1 MQIRIFGKELFS
13 YRAGNDRPQFIGEGR
28 ASSALERIKDDPFL
42 PDFHR
47 NREFSLDDNTI
58 YAMTTNEIVSTA
70 KKIEASKKTKEE
82 KLQLTPKGVYELE
95 MLNEKAFKIKMEP
108 KYIDDQVKDFK
119 RRLGMLS
126 KARSDM
132 SNGAIE
138 IASILMRLENRRKYG
153 QYKTYFDQFP
163 YTLTSKI
170 EQVLKEHNHLK
181 LGQVEEFVPDLPTE
195 AVDVMTEYSQK
206 VKQLCLK
213 KAVFYI
219 IAKKTDFKQKSHRR
233 DPILLAQ
240 SPFGHFW
247 QILGAWD
254 EEMLFLEEL

>member
-1 MQIRIFGKELFS
+1 M
-13 YRAGNDRPQFIGEGR
+13 
-28 ASSALERIKDDPFL
+28 

-47 NREFSLDDNTI
+47 NREFALDDNTI
-58 YAMTTNEIVSTA
+58 YAMRADEVISTA
-70 KKIEASKKTKEE
+70 AKLKNTKKKEKKPD
-82 KLQLTPKGVYELE
+82 LQLTPKAVYQLE

-108 KYIDDQVKDFK
+108 TYIDTQVKDFK
-119 RRLGMLS
+119 RRLGMMS

-132 SNGAIE
+132 SNGEIE
-138 IASILMRLENRRKYG
+138 IASILMRLENRRQYG
-153 QYKTYFDQFP
+153 KFKSFFDRYP

-170 EQVLKEHNHLK
+170 EQVVKEHAHLR
-181 LGQVEEFVPDLPTE
+181 LGTVEEFVPDLPKE
-195 AVDVMTEYSQK
+195 AIDAMSEYNKITQ
-206 VKQLCLK
+206 QLCGK